1 MIDLSYPIGRFQRPE
16 SISQADLAAAIE
28 AMAVLPAQLR
38 ATVAGWTDE
47 QLDTP
52 YRPDGWTVRQ
62 VIHHLPDSHIN
73 SYVRYR
79 LALTEWQPTIKPYD
93 EDAWANL
100 PDAQSA
106 PVDLSL
112 AFSTATRALG
122 GPSAFTKLTSG
133 TYFSSP
139 RERVRAP
146 GYDGVDLRMARQ
158 ASPGAH
164 HTPAGPNGMVTIERV
179 FGGPV

>member
-1 MIDLSYPIGRFQRPE
+1 
-16 SISQADLAAAIE
+16 
-28 AMAVLPAQLR
+28 MAVLPAQLR
-38 ATVAGWTDE
+38 ATVNGWTDE

-79 LALTEWQPTIKPYD
+79 LALTESQPTIKPYD
-93 EDAWANL
+93 EDAWAHL

-112 AFSTATRALG
+112 ALLDALHRRWVVLLRSLKAEEWACTFQHPENGTVRLDMTLLIYAWHGRHHLAHITR
-122 GPSAFTKLTSG
+122 
-133 TYFSSP
+133 
-139 RERVRAP
+139 
-146 GYDGVDLRMARQ
+146 LRDRM
-158 ASPGAH
+158 GW
-164 HTPAGPNGMVTIERV
+164 
-179 FGGPV
+179 

>member
-16 SISQADLAAAIE
+16 SISQDDLAAAIE

-38 ATVAGWTDE
+38 ATVNGWTNE

-79 LALTEWQPTIKPYD
+79 LALTESQPTIKPYD
-93 EDAWANL
+93 EDAWAHL

-112 AFSTATRALG
+112 ALLDALHRRWVVLLRSLKAEQWACTCQHPENGTVRLDMTLLIYAWHGRHHLAHITR
-122 GPSAFTKLTSG
+122 
-133 TYFSSP
+133 
-139 RERVRAP
+139 
-146 GYDGVDLRMARQ
+146 LRDRM
-158 ASPGAH
+158 GW
-164 HTPAGPNGMVTIERV
+164 
-179 FGGPV
+179 

>member
-16 SISQADLAAAIE
+16 SISQADRAAAIE
-28 AMAVLPAQLR
+28 AIAVLPAQLR

-79 LALTEWQPTIKPYD
+79 LALTE
-93 EDAWANL
+93 DAADN
-100 PDAQSA
+100 
-106 PVDLSL
+106 
-112 AFSTATRALG
+112 
-122 GPSAFTKLTSG
+122 
-133 TYFSSP
+133 
-139 RERVRAP
+139 
-146 GYDGVDLRMARQ
+146 
-158 ASPGAH
+158 
-164 HTPAGPNGMVTIERV
+164 
-179 FGGPV
+179 